1 MAHIPA
7 SEKLSPPSKPAG
19 NQFFA
24 RKSID
29 KLIAASEEP
38 EHRLKKSLGP
48 WSLTALGIGAIIGSG
63 IFVLTGTAAAG
74 EQFTVPSL
82 LHAQVLDL
90 VVNLIRHHSLSGVLM
105 HGRPP
110 AGPAIAISFL
120 LVAVACSFAG
130 LCYAEL
136 ASMIPIA
143 GSAYTYSYATLG
155 EIFAWV
161 IGWDLILEYAVSNVA
176 VAVGF
181 SGYLKAQLS
190 TFGLN
195 LPDKWSTPVWASG
208 RWSGAYFNVPGF
220 LVVFVLTVLLI
231 RGVRESAKANNV
243 MVAIKIGAIMVFLVV
258 GGLLMKPTN
267 LHPFAPSG
275 FAGVVTGGAII
286 FFTYIGFDSVSTAAE
301 EAKVPQKDIPFG
313 IIASLI
319 VCTVLYVAVALVL
332 LGMMKYTTFISGPAA
347 DAPVAYSLRTLGAS
361 PVFQTIIIVGALM
374 GMLSS
379 LLVFQ
384 YGQTR
389 IWFAMSRDGLLPK
402 LFSAVHPRFQTPH
415 WSTWIA
421 GFAVGIPAGLVDI
434 GDAADLSNIGTLFA
448 FVLVSL
454 GVVFLRRTQ
463 PDRPRAFRV
472 PFVPWFPLISVFMCA
487 GLMTGLTVITW
498 IRFVVWLE
506 VGLVLYLIYGLSHSE
521 FGGTAKVGGWL
532 GLFCAQLV
540 ILIPNGFL
548 IGAAHLLI
556 SGWQR
561 AMLLPVLVMG
571 LWAMYA
577 AYVGIGLLQS
587 RTGALSQV
595 NHFLILSAILGA
607 IFIVFGNRRYS
618 SIELIV
624 TLCWYMYFLRS
635 KRVALLY
642 GRNIG

>member
-1 MAHIPA
+1 MADTTA
-7 SEKLSPPSKPAG
+7 TNRAATGGSQWL
-19 NQFFA
+19 A

-29 KLIAASEEP
+29 RLIAESEEP
-38 EHRLKKSLGP
+38 GHKLKKSLGP

-74 EQFTVPSL
+74 EHFEVPSL

-90 VVNLIRHHSLSGVLM
+90 VANLFTHASTAGALM

-110 AGPAIAISFL
+110 AGPAIAVSFL

-155 EIFAWV
+155 EIFAWI

-181 SGYLKAQLS
+181 SGYLKAQLAA
-190 TFGLN
+190 FGLAI
-195 LPDKWSTPVWASG
+195 PDKWSTPVWAAG
-208 RWSGAYFNVPGF
+208 QWTGAYFNLPGF
-220 LVVFVLTVLLI
+220 LIVMILTVLLI
-231 RGVRESAKANNV
+231 RGVRESAETNNV
-243 MVAIKIGAIMVFLVV
+243 MVAIKLGAIVTFLVV
-258 GGLLMKPTN
+258 GGMLVRPAN
-267 LHPFAPSG
+267 WHPFAPSG

-301 EAKVPQKDIPFG
+301 EAKNPQKDIPFG

-319 VCTVLYVAVALVL
+319 VCTVLYVGVALVL
-332 LGMMKYTTFISGPAA
+332 LGMMKYSTFISGAA
-347 DAPVAYSLRTLGAS
+347 AEAPVAYALKQLGAR
-361 PVFQTIIIVGALM
+361 PLFQSVIIIGALM

-402 LFSAVHPRFQTPH
+402 IFSAVHSRFKTPH

-421 GFAVGIPAGLVDI
+421 GIAVGLPAGIVDI

-454 GVVFLRRTQ
+454 GVIFLRRSQ
-463 PDRPRAFRV
+463 PDRPRGFKV
-472 PFVPWFPLISVFMCA
+472 PLVPWFPLISVVLCA

-498 IRFVVWLE
+498 IRFFVWLAI
-506 VGLVLYLIYGLSHSE
+506 GLAIYLLYSRRHSE
-521 FGGTAKVGGWL
+521 FAGKT
-532 GLFCAQLV
+532 
-540 ILIPNGFL
+540 
-548 IGAAHLLI
+548 
-556 SGWQR
+556 
-561 AMLLPVLVMG
+561 
-571 LWAMYA
+571 
-577 AYVGIGLLQS
+577 
-587 RTGALSQV
+587 
-595 NHFLILSAILGA
+595 
-607 IFIVFGNRRYS
+607 
-618 SIELIV
+618 
-624 TLCWYMYFLRS
+624 
-635 KRVALLY
+635 
-642 GRNIG
+642 